1 MAGRAHPEEVGEAVL
16 GHAKGDK
23 VAAAYSRGDY
33 IEKKRRMLD
42 AWAGFCA
49 VPSAGG
55 KVVSLRRR

>member
-1 MAGRAHPEEVGEAVL
+1 VGEAVL

-49 VPSAGG
+49 VPSSGG